1 MRMQGDMESILKHA
15 IIMGILGSHGIVVVL
30 FVLVG
35 FDILKFPFVDSNSTE
50 GDSDVNTVAVDVS
63 RQEDEVIRSPV
74 RVNTAVSASEQ
85 ENITVY
91 DRQNQGVVNITTER
105 IAYNWFL
112 EPIPRRGSTGSGAII
127 DASGHVLT
135 NYHVIQNATQIF
147 ITLADGDRYMGTVVG
162 TDAENDI
169 AILKF
174 EPQDKRLVVIPF
186 GASTDLQIGMKVL
199 AIGNPFGLDRTLT
212 TGIISGLNRPV
223 RVSQNLV
230 VNNMIQTDASINPG
244 NSGGPLLNT
253 AGDLIGIN
261 TAIFSP
267 NGGSIGIGFAVPIDT
282 AKRVM
287 NELISVGKVTRG
299 WIDIVPRQLFPQ
311 LVQYANL
318 PVPRGI
324 LISEIGAGGNADRAG
339 LRGGSKKNAVRYGRT
354 VIYIGGD
361 IITAVAG
368 NEVTDIASLY
378 AALEDSKPG
387 QSVTVQYIRNGRMR
401 QATVV
406 LVERP
411 QSYQWE

>member
-1 MRMQGDMESILKHA
+1 MQSDMEVILKHA
-15 IIMGILGSHGIVVVL
+15 IIIGILGSHGIWVAL
-30 FVLVG
+30 FLLVG
-35 FDILKFPFVDSNSTE
+35 FDIIKFPFVDGTNAE
-50 GDSDVNTVAVDVS
+50 DNAAVKTVEVVVS
-63 RQEDEVIRSPV
+63 PQEQEVIRPPIYD
-74 RVNTAVSASEQ
+74 TTGVSASEQ

-105 IAYNWFL
+105 VAYNWFL
-112 EPIPRRGSTGSGAII
+112 EPIPQRGSTGSGAII

-135 NYHVIQNATQIF
+135 NYHVIQNAAQIF
-147 ITLADGDRYMGTVVG
+147 ITLADGERYMGTVVG

-174 EPQDKRLVVIPF
+174 DPQDKHLVVIPF

-253 AGDLIGIN
+253 AGNLIGIN

-267 NGGSIGIGFAVPIDT
+267 SGGSIGIGFAVPIDT

-287 NELISVGKVTRG
+287 NELINVGKVTRG

-311 LVQYANL
+311 LVQYAKL

-324 LISEIGAGGNADRAG
+324 LISEIGVGGNAEQAG

-354 VIYIGGD
+354 IIYTGGD

-387 QSVTVQYIRNGRMR
+387 QSVAVHYIRNGRMR
-401 QATVV
+401 QTTVV

>member
-1 MRMQGDMESILKHA
+1 MKHA
-15 IIMGILGSHGIVVVL
+15 IIIWILGSHGILVL
-30 FVLVG
+30 LFMLVG
-35 FDILKFPFVDSNSTE
+35 FGAIDFPFVNNDSVEDNSDAT
-50 GDSDVNTVAVDVS
+50 SMDVGALQ
-63 RQEDEVIRSPV
+63 QEHEVIHAPV
-74 RVNTAVSASEQ
+74 HVGTDISTSEK

-91 DRQNQGVVNITTER
+91 DRQNQGVVNISTER
-105 IAYNWFL
+105 VAYNWFL

-127 DASGHVLT
+127 DSSGHVLT

-174 EPQDKRLVVIPF
+174 NPQGKNLVIIPF
-186 GASTDLQIGMKVL
+186 GASTDLQVGMKVL

-267 NGGSIGIGFAVPIDT
+267 SGGSIGIGFAVPVDT

-287 NELISVGKVTRG
+287 NELINIGKVTRG

-311 LVQYANL
+311 LVQYAKL
-318 PVPRGI
+318 PIPRGI
-324 LISEIGAGGNADRAG
+324 LISEITEGGNADRAG
-339 LRGGSKKNAVRYGRT
+339 LRGGSKKSAVRYGRT
-354 VIYIGGD
+354 IIYIGGD
-361 IITAVAG
+361 IITAIDG
-368 NEVTDIASLY
+368 SEVTDIASLY
-378 AALEDSKPG
+378 AALEESKPG
-387 QSVTVQYIRNGRMR
+387 QSVVLHYVRNGIMR
-401 QATVV
+401 QTTVV
-406 LVERP
+406 LTERP